1 MFDEGREKEF
11 QKCWEFVN
19 CPDEY
24 IKKCTAYNLN
34 GCEDCWFFND
44 VGIGGPRRK
53 DHIGCLDCPVYKK
66 KFMVDSI
73 LLNDNTK

>member
-1 MFDEGREKEF
+1 MSDIDGEKIF
-11 QKCWEFVN
+11 QKCWEVVN
-19 CPDEY
+19 CPDDER
-24 IKKCTAYNLN
+24 KKCTANNLN

-44 VGIGGPRRK
+44 VSIGGPRKK

-73 LLNDNTK
+73 LLNSDTK